1 MRRFLVSF
9 AILAVVASA
18 CGEESPTSTA
28 QQALIPAPY
37 VCPNQTDV
45 ATWPDTGNCYWQPA
59 NSAGAPHVQVCTAT
73 GQDWGFVHLYSEKNF
88 GGACAAVWTNDLLV
102 MDAPATQLNGWLAC
116 SSTRC
121 TQIKSLKVGPGHM
134 SWGGTMTSVR
144 LSSGPDPA
152 DPAYHSSYF
161 PNPTSGTL
169 AYADILAYTGHQF
182 AGPIYSFLL
191 AATP

>member
-18 CGEESPTSTA
+18 CGGESPTSTA

-37 VCPNQTDV
+37 ICPNQTDV
-45 ATWPDTGNCYWQPA
+45 VPWPGEGSCWWQP
-59 NSAGAPHVQVCTAT
+59 SSPAGAPHVQVCTAT

-88 GGACAAVWTNDLLV
+88 AGACAAVWSNDLLV
-102 MDAPATQLNGWLAC
+102 VDAAAMQLNGWLGT
-116 SSTRC
+116 S
-121 TQIKSLKVGPGHM
+121 TQIKSIKVGPGVM
-134 SWGGTMTSVR
+134 AWGGHLTSVR

-152 DPAYHSSYF
+152 DHSWHSREF
-161 PNPTSGTL
+161 PNPTSSTL
-169 AYADILAYTGHQF
+169 AYADILAYTGRDF
-182 AGPIYSFLL
+182 AGPIYSFML